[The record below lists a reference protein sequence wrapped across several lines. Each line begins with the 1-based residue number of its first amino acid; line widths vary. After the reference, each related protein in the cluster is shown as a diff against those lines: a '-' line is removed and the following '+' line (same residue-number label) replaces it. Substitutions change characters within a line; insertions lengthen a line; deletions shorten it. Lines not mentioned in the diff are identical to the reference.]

1 MLAMPDVSET
11 KPRVLPED
19 EEEAERIF
27 NDLPVQQQLD
37 IVLRQHGN
45 ERLRHLFLS
54 HQPKELVQ
62 RLPEI
67 ELFLMVKRSEERD
80 VLELVS
86 LTNLEQFQY
95 LLDLDFWNKDQLDLG
110 KATQWLGILLECGEE
125 RVQEFIQ
132 STDPEFIALL
142 LKKFLH
148 VIKFEGEPTE
158 VSALASLFTLDQQ
171 YYVAFKKP
179 EARPIFQRFLEYLY
193 YVDEDLYRGLME
205 VVIVELESELEE
217 FNYHLRNGRLA
228 DHGFPGFEEALELYR
243 FIHPE
248 SLRSEKV
255 SGHAERAKVT
265 EEANPNF
272 YLTLQEEGSFFSHVL
287 SQITDSLEQ
296 DRLQREMAALCNRAM
311 AAEPLEV
318 FSPNEIE
325 RVTGKVF
332 HYLSLGLEFVSRRN
346 KTKGIELLR
355 SIPLQEIFQGGL
367 GTTLLLRQKAEA
379 ILRGP
384 WFGGD
389 RKNLAF
395 LDPSHLERFEGVLRK
410 RPIHYRGR
418 IPDDFKHLSEVEE
431 AEGFLRMVE
440 TVSNTLVDKVGLSP
454 QHLKELNLTDC
465 HPQDWHEIPFS
476 TLFLTALANLI
487 LKGNF
492 HVEPIERDNL
502 KQFFTQVFE
511 KNDEGQE
518 VIQMQIRGDLTHWL
532 KANETDEQR
541 RQDLLAFWDFC
552 FDLLEAEYGRI
563 PQKEDIDPR
572 FVKGL
577 IIRK

>member
-1 MLAMPDVSET
+1 
-11 KPRVLPED
+11 
-19 EEEAERIF
+19 
-27 NDLPVQQQLD
+27 
-37 IVLRQHGN
+37 
-45 ERLRHLFLS
+45 
-54 HQPKELVQ
+54 
-62 RLPEI
+62 
-67 ELFLMVKRSEERD
+67 MV
-80 VLELVS
+80 
-86 LTNLEQFQY
+86 
-95 LLDLDFWNKDQLDLG
+95 
-110 KATQWLGILLECGEE
+110 
-125 RVQEFIQ
+125 
-132 STDPEFIALL
+132 
-142 LKKFLH
+142 
-148 VIKFEGEPTE
+148 
-158 VSALASLFTLDQQ
+158 
-171 YYVAFKKP
+171 
-179 EARPIFQRFLEYLY
+179 
-193 YVDEDLYRGLME
+193 
-205 VVIVELESELEE
+205 
-217 FNYHLRNGRLA
+217 
-228 DHGFPGFEEALELYR
+228 
-243 FIHPE
+243 
-248 SLRSEKV
+248 
-255 SGHAERAKVT
+255 
-265 EEANPNF
+265 
-272 YLTLQEEGSFFSHVL
+272 
-287 SQITDSLEQ
+287 
-296 DRLQREMAALCNRAM
+296 
-311 AAEPLEV
+311 AEPLEA
-318 FSPNEIE
+318 FSPDEIE

-332 HYLSLGLEFVSRRN
+332 HYLSLGLEFVSRRDEA
-346 KTKGIELLR
+346 KAIELLQ
-355 SIPLQEIFQGGL
+355 SIPLTKIFQGGL

-440 TVSNTLVDKVGLSP
+440 TVSNILVDKVGLSP
-454 QHLKELNLTDC
+454 QHLKELNLMDC
-465 HPQDWHEIPFS
+465 HPQDWYEIPFS

-552 FDLLEAEYGRI
+552 FDLLDAEYGRI